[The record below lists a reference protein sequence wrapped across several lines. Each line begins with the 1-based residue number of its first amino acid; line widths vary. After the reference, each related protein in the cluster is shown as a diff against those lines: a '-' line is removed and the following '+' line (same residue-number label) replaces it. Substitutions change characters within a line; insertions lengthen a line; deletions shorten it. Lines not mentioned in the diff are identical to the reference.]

1 MTPLPNDLTELLA
14 DASSGDTDAFERIFP
29 LVYEELRQLAAAQLR
44 RERPDHTLGATA
56 LVHEAYLRLIGGVD
70 TFAGR
75 AHFFGIAARAMRR
88 ILVEHA
94 RRRNARKRSQRH
106 QVTLDTGLELAAS
119 APSDEVLAVD
129 ESLTRLAARD
139 PRAAQVVE
147 CRYFAGF
154 SIEETAEAMGISPA
168 TVKRDW
174 LMARAWLFRDLEPG
188 SGATG

>member
-1 MTPLPNDLTELLA
+1 VTSHPDDLTRLLS
-14 DASSGDTDAFERIFP
+14 DLSSGDADAVERLFP
-29 LVYEELRQLAAAQLR
+29 LVYSELRQLAAAQLR
-44 RERPDHTLGATA
+44 GERAEHTLGATA

-70 TFAGR
+70 TFANR

-94 RRRNARKRSQRH
+94 RRRNAAKRGRRF
-106 QVTLDTGLELAAS
+106 QVTLDTGLDLAAA
-119 APSDEVLAVD
+119 APSDEVIAVD

-154 SIEETAEAMGISPA
+154 SIEETADALGISPA
-168 TVKRDW
+168 TVKREW
-174 LMARAWLFRDLEPG
+174 TMARAWLFRDLTEAA
-188 SGATG
+188 GAVE